1 MYNRQKNPIGLQE
14 TILKILENV
23 RDNNIKTIYLNNKK
37 PFFLVHKT
45 LLHVPIYN
53 HILSQHY
60 THPYS
65 TY

>member
-1 MYNRQKNPIGLQE
+1 MYNRQKNPIRLQE

-37 PFFLVHKT
+37 PIFLVHT
-45 LLHVPIYN
+45 TNITCTVYN
-53 HILSQHY
+53 HILIQHY
-60 THPYS
+60 THLYS

>member
-23 RDNNIKTIYLNNKK
+23 RDNNIKTINLNNKK
-37 PFFLVHKT
+37 PIFLVHTT
-45 LLHVPIYN
+45 LLHVYN